1 MRVLILEDSPHL
13 GGVQHSTLNL
23 VIGLKAARSTM
34 EPILLL
40 PGEGDFSVL
49 CRSRGIHYLL
59 YRKVPLASSSFSFM
73 HDKLRVPNLPG
84 LFNNYFLLR
93 KQLTFLLPLVKD
105 LRPDIFLT
113 KGMGSHISGGRIS
126 RILKIPCVWH
136 LQDLISDR
144 YGGLYKRF
152 FGYILS
158 QLASACIADGYTI
171 KDQLPST
178 LHDQCSVIFNGVDID
193 EFYVPNKRNELR
205 NQLGIPEDAYV
216 IGNFARILPWKGQ
229 DILLEAF
236 IRYSTKNLNA
246 HLILIGSPLF
256 GKDSFY
262 LKLKTIVAEKG
273 LNNRVHFTGYLI
285 DPGPTL
291 SAMDLFVYPSVEKDT
306 SPLALISAMSA
317 GLPIAISDIAG
328 LREMFDGIDGIEIFE
343 NRNIDGIVKLF
354 FKMEDRELREYG
366 GQQARLLAKERFS
379 KERYVKEVT
388 TVLERVGQITDVEN
402 IFGA

>member
-1 MRVLILEDSPHL
+1 MRVLILEDSPQL

-23 VIGLKAARSTM
+23 VIGWKAARSTM

-40 PGEGDFSVL
+40 PGEGEFSVL
-49 CRSRGIHYLL
+49 CRSRGIPYLL
-59 YRKVPLASSSFSFM
+59 YKKVPLASSSLSFL
-73 HDKLRVPNLPG
+73 HDKLRVPNLAG
-84 LFNNYFLLR
+84 LFYNYFLLR

-105 LRPDIFLT
+105 LRPDILLT
-113 KGMGSHISGGRIS
+113 KGMGAHISGGRVS

-136 LQDLISDR
+136 LQDLISER
-144 YGGLYKRF
+144 YGGFYKRF
-152 FGYILS
+152 FGHEVA
-158 QLASACIADGYTI
+158 QFASACIADGYSI
-171 KDQLPST
+171 KAQLPSS
-178 LHDQCSVIFNGVDID
+178 LHDQCSVIFNGVDME
-193 EFYVPNKRNELR
+193 EFYMPNRRNDLR

-216 IGNFARILPWKGQ
+216 IGNFARIVPWKGQ

-236 IRYSTKNLNA
+236 IRYSAKNRNA

-256 GKDSFY
+256 AEESFF

-317 GLPIAISDIAG
+317 GLPIATSDIAG
-328 LREMFDGIDGIEIFE
+328 LSEMFDGIDGIEIFE
-343 NRNIDGIVKLF
+343 TRNVDAIVRLLY
-354 FKMEDRELREYG
+354 KMEDRDLREYG
-366 GQQARLLAKERFS
+366 GWQARKLAKERFS
-379 KERYVKEVT
+379 KERYVEQVT
-388 TVLERVGQITDVEN
+388 KVLAMVGGEI
-402 IFGA
+402 